1 MFQQFIATGHLGRDA
16 EVRDVNDTKVISF
29 SIATKKVWRS
39 KDGQKQERTTWFRC
53 SYFVK
58 EANVA
63 QYMKKGNLVAISG
76 ELEEREFEDKNG
88 VKRSVMEVR
97 VDSLVLLSSSDKN
110 ENENNGAGKSSSSS
124 SSSGR
129 GGSSQRSSGS
139 KPASA
144 AQSAP
149 ASQGADDEIPF

>member
-1 MFQQFIATGHLGRDA
+1 MFQQFTAIGHLGRDA

-63 QYMKKGNLVAISG
+63 QYMKKGNLVAITG
-76 ELEEREFEDKNG
+76 ELEERDFEDKNG
-88 VKRSVMEVR
+88 VKHTVMEVR
-97 VDSLVLLSSSDKN
+97 VDGLTLMPSSDKN
-110 ENENNGAGKSSSSS
+110 ENENNGASRSSSSNG
-124 SSSGR
+124 SSGR

-149 ASQGADDEIPF
+149 APQGADDEIPF